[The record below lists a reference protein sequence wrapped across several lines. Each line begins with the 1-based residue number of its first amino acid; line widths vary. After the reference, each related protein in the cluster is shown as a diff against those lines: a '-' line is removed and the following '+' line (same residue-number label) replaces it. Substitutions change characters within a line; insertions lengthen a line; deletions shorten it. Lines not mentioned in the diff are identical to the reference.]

1 MIVGESG
8 EIIEAMETILHR
20 TDEITFSKR
29 EDGLFIALYKQG
41 IKTTTMSDVG
51 IEGLILRV
59 KGRVDS

>member
-8 EIIEAMETILHR
+8 SIIEAMEIILYR

-29 EDGLFIALYKQG
+29 EDGLCIAQYKQG
-41 IKTTTMSDVG
+41 NKTTTMSDVG